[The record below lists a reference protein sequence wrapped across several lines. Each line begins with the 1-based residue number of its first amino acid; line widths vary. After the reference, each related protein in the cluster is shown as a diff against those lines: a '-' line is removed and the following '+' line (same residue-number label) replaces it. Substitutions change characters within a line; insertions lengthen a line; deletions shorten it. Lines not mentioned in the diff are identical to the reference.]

1 MEWMGKSNKHDHS
14 SLKQGVEGVCSKKG
28 HFLNILANLMGVSL
42 KGLLFDSITWELNVI
57 YSTTYGQKQSSLEL
71 LDPNTQL

>member
-1 MEWMGKSNKHDHS
+1 
-14 SLKQGVEGVCSKKG
+14 
-28 HFLNILANLMGVSL
+28 MGVSL